1 MIFRLSPIGAPYG
14 SDGARLFRGG
24 QLGGDARHV
33 ASQLRMPFKTIP
45 LAMSKSRVKMHRSIT
60 TAQYSPFYVNPGAC
74 DGTSLVA
81 KVLFWGARMEM
92 STAATRAT

>member
-45 LAMSKSRVKMHRSIT
+45 LAMSKSRVKRCT
-60 TAQYSPFYVNPGAC
+60 
-74 DGTSLVA
+74 VA
-81 KVLFWGARMEM
+81 SQSHNIAPC
-92 STAATRAT
+92 T